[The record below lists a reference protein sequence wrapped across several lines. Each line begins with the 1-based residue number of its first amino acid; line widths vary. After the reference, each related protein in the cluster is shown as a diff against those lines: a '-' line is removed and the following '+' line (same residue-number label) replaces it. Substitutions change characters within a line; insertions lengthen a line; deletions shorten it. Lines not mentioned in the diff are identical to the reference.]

1 MNTKLSKIFWGLVF
15 VLLVS
20 GCWDYTDI
28 EELSFPYIV
37 AYDTNHM
44 ERDKNVEG
52 ARISVTMLFPE
63 QATSGSS
70 VYLNR
75 TAGSTIGEVRNKRSF
90 SSSKNAI
97 FRGAQVTLIGE
108 QLARREMNV
117 DILLRQT
124 AAKKSMLIAIV
135 KGRGDDLLS
144 KGIEKDKKLP
154 NTIVDLLKLTSNETF
169 IVNTTLYDFAT
180 VPATP
185 GKNLVAPLIELNE
198 NKEIRIAG
206 TAIFKKTRLIDTIDQ
221 NETRALVLLSGIKG
235 RAYVDFK
242 IYEKGKLIDR
252 GTVNVSNKR
261 KVEVYRKDD
270 KYHFDITITLDGDLV
285 EHFNIQ
291 NFDKMIPYIKKIE
304 KAVEEQVKKE
314 CEDFIVQMQKEF
326 KVDCIDISK
335 YALAKWRSELEK
347 EVDNEE
353 FITNAVINVK
363 VKAEID
369 DIGEMT

>member
-1 MNTKLSKIFWGLVF
+1 MS
-15 VLLVS
+15 
-20 GCWDYTDI
+20 
-28 EELSFPYIV
+28 
-37 AYDTNHM
+37 
-44 ERDKNVEG
+44 
-52 ARISVTMLFPE
+52 
-63 QATSGSS
+63 
-70 VYLNR
+70 
-75 TAGSTIGEVRNKRSF
+75 
-90 SSSKNAI
+90 
-97 FRGAQVTLIGE
+97 
-108 QLARREMNV
+108 
-117 DILLRQT
+117 
-124 AAKKSMLIAIV
+124 AIV

-144 KGIEKDKKLP
+144 KGIEKDKNCL
-154 NTIVDLLKLTSNETF
+154 NTIVDLLKLTSNEAF

-180 VPATP
+180 VPGYS

-221 NETRALVLLSGIKG
+221 NRNQGFGIAQRHQRKG
-235 RAYVDFK
+235 YVDFK

-335 YALAKWRSELEK
+335 YALAQ
-347 EVDNEE
+347 VA
-353 FITNAVINVK
+353 F
-363 VKAEID
+363 
-369 DIGEMT
+369 